1 MYKLYNVKRWGSMS
15 AHFVLEEL
23 GVPYQNIWMTPEQVK
38 APEFRDISP
47 LGYIPVLGLLDG
59 RTVIESS
66 AIVTFLTDAHPEREL
81 APPAG
86 SGDHA
91 IYLSALAFMA
101 VNLYPAINLE
111 FGAEALTDT
120 PEQAEIVKAKAA
132 AHEARLFDIIDH
144 RLAKDGPHLAGERFT
159 AADIYLF
166 MLTVWAHPSERALL
180 DRCPNIAR
188 IADSVRARPQLKAAL
203 EAHGVFEPGA
213 PA

>member
-23 GVPYQNIWMTPEQVK
+23 GVPYQNIWMTPEQVR
-38 APEFRDISP
+38 APEFREISP
-47 LGYIPVLGLLDG
+47 LGFIPVLGLLDG

-66 AIVTFLTDAHPEREL
+66 AIVTFLTDSHPDKGL
-81 APPAG
+81 APPPA

-101 VNLYPAINLE
+101 VNIYPAINLE
-111 FGAEALTDT
+111 YGAESLTDT

-132 AHEARLFDIIDH
+132 AYEARLFDVIEG
-144 RLAKDGPHLAGERFT
+144 RLAKEGPYIIGEHFT

-166 MLTVWAHPSERALL
+166 MLTIWAHPSERSLL

-188 IADSVRARPQLKAAL
+188 VAQTVRERPKLKAAL
-203 EAHGVFEPGA
+203 DAHGVLEVKA
-213 PA
+213 